1 MSAANSVVGR
11 ASARAKLQL
20 RIAVCGAL
28 TVLALNA
35 QPYGRPPA
43 LQDIGID
50 QKMNGQV
57 PLDTQVTDES
67 GRPVPLARYFRG
79 RPVVLSLVYYRCPM
93 LCNLVLNGEL
103 RSFRQLPLELGKDFD
118 VVTLSF
124 DPNETPQVASEKKAS
139 YVEKYN
145 RGDASSSWHFL
156 TAKPEQIRSI
166 ADSVGFRYKWDDAT
180 HQWAHASAIVVL
192 SPEGRVSRYLFG
204 IEYPAKDLRLAL
216 VEASAG
222 KIGSPA
228 DKILLFCYHYD
239 PSKGKYTFA
248 VMNALRAG
256 GSASVL
262 ALGLF
267 LFVNLRRDRKA
278 GGRGAQ

>member
-1 MSAANSVVGR
+1 MVVC
-11 ASARAKLQL
+11 
-20 RIAVCGAL
+20 AVVS
-28 TVLALNA
+28 VLAINA

-43 LQDIGID
+43 LQDIGIN
-50 QKMNGQV
+50 QKMNAQV

-67 GRPVPLARYFRG
+67 GRAVPLARYFRG
-79 RPVVLSLVYYRCPM
+79 KPVVLSLVYYRCPM

-124 DPNETPQVASEKKAS
+124 DPNETPQVASEKKTS

-145 RGDASSSWHFL
+145 RGDASNSWHFL
-156 TAKPEQIRSI
+156 TAKPEQIRAV
-166 ADSVGFRYKWDDAT
+166 ADSVGFRYKWDSRT
-180 HQWAHASAIVVL
+180 NQWAHASGIVVL
-192 SPEGRVSRYLFG
+192 SPGGRVSRYLFG

-222 KIGSPA
+222 KIGSPS
-228 DKILLFCYHYD
+228 DKILLFCFHYD
-239 PSKGKYTFA
+239 PSKGRYTFA

-278 GGRGAQ
+278 GVRNTR

>member
-1 MSAANSVVGR
+1 VLRANVFAVIG
-11 ASARAKLQL
+11 
-20 RIAVCGAL
+20 IAVIGY
-28 TVLALNA
+28 A

-43 LQDIGID
+43 LQNIGIE
-50 QKMNGQV
+50 QKMNSQV
-57 PLDTQVTDES
+57 PLDAQFIDE
-67 GRPVPLARYFRG
+67 GGKIVRLGDYFRG
-79 RPVVLSLVYYRCPM
+79 KPVVLSLVYYRCPM

-103 RSFRQLPLELGKDFD
+103 RSFRQLPLEIGKDFD
-118 VVTLSF
+118 AVTLSF
-124 DPNETPQVASEKKAS
+124 DANETPELAAEKKAS

-156 TAKPEQIRSI
+156 TGKPEQIDAV
-166 ADSVGFRYKWDDAT
+166 ADSVGFRYKWDET
-180 HQWAHASAIVVL
+180 TKQWAHASGIVVL
-192 SPEGRVSRYLFG
+192 SPDGRASRYLFG

-222 KIGSPA
+222 KIGSPS

-256 GSASVL
+256 GSATAL

-267 LFVNLRRDRKA
+267 LFVSLRRERKA
-278 GGRGAQ
+278 GVRGVL